1 MHQTTIPPA
10 QPKVD
15 SVTSLTR
22 ARMVLER
29 VLEAWMV
36 VMIVTMTAIVVT
48 AVIWRKAGASFIW
61 YDEVAAILLAWI
73 TYYGAALAALK
84 RAHIGFDGI
93 LLALPM
99 RWRMLAV
106 VVSEALVFLFFI
118 ILAWTG
124 WQVLGVLQ
132 GMNLIS
138 LPWVPVQFTQSVIPI
153 GAVLFIICEAL
164 SLPEYVAQ
172 VRSGVSHDE
181 KAVTEQI
188 QKVED

>member
-1 MHQTTIPPA
+1 
-10 QPKVD
+10 
-15 SVTSLTR
+15 
-22 ARMVLER
+22 MVI
-29 VLEAWMV
+29 
-36 VMIVTMTAIVVT
+36 MIVMMTAIVVF
-48 AVIWRKAGASFIW
+48 AVIWRKSGASFIW

-99 RWRMLAV
+99 RWRMIALAV
-106 VVSEALVFLFFI
+106 AEAFVFVFFI

-132 GMNLIS
+132 GMSLIS

-164 SLPEYVAQ
+164 SLPEYIAI

-181 KAVTEQI
+181 LEVTRQMHDGEA
-188 QKVED
+188 

>member
-1 MHQTTIPPA
+1 
-10 QPKVD
+10 
-15 SVTSLTR
+15 
-22 ARMVLER
+22 MVLER

-36 VMIVTMTAIVVT
+36 VMIVTMTAIVVF
-48 AVIWRKAGASFIW
+48 AVIWRKSGASFIW

-99 RWRMLAV
+99 RWRMAAV
-106 VVSEALVFLFFI
+106 AVSEALVFLFFI

-164 SLPEYVAQ
+164 SLPEYIAI
-172 VRSGVSHDE
+172 VRAGVSHDE
-181 KAVTEQI
+181 LEVTRQMQDGEA
-188 QKVED
+188 

>member
-1 MHQTTIPPA
+1 
-10 QPKVD
+10 
-15 SVTSLTR
+15 
-22 ARMVLER
+22 MVLER

-36 VMIVTMTAIVVT
+36 IMIVAMTAVVVL
-48 AVIWRKAGASFIW
+48 AVIWRKSGASFIW
-61 YDEVAAILLAWI
+61 YDEVAAIILAWI

-84 RAHIGFDGI
+84 RAHIGFDGL

-106 VVSEALVFLFFI
+106 VVSETLVFLFFI

-132 GMNLIS
+132 GMSLVS

-164 SLPEYVAQ
+164 SLPEYLAL

-181 KAVTEQI
+181 KMVTEQV
-188 QKVED
+188 QQVED